1 MRLIPE
7 KNPKPI
13 RAAAYATFGMF
24 VVVSAATA
32 LRTVIDNPTKTGFE
46 LFLGFLFSALLG
58 VLGGLA
64 VLWGWWLIGKLG
76 HKATLKNA
84 DATFQQSGY
93 GTALAGAFTAAPY
106 PEDDDVV
113 ISAYLLTAAEH
124 YKEAEEALIP
134 IDRTAVSQRTL
145 AMLNT
150 TLLRLYFMT
159 GRQEKIRRHLENT
172 AARTENS
179 FQMKP
184 EMLNEYKPY
193 LDDIFDY
200 ALLIAVYA
208 TQQGDRETA
217 DKYMRQV
224 MSRISLRD
232 EADRALY
239 PQIVDLSMLYAQRRF
254 EEAHELEQRL
264 RGEIANY
271 GSPLTQPHRDEL
283 RRRLEQARVFTPYF
297 DQKAEAALQ
306 RQANN
311 ADASMERKLP
321 TEAQLQ
327 QGIRPE
333 DCGLELF

>member
-13 RAAAYATFGMF
+13 RIAAYATFGMF
-24 VVVSAATA
+24 IIVSAATA
-32 LRTVIDNPTKTGFE
+32 LRTVIDNPTKSGFE

-58 VLGGLA
+58 ALGGMA

-76 HKATLKNA
+76 HNATLKNA
-84 DATFQQSGY
+84 DTIFLHSGY
-93 GTALAGAFTAAPY
+93 GTSLAGAFTAAPY
-106 PEDDDVV
+106 PEDDDIV
-113 ISAYLLTAAEH
+113 ISTYILTAAEH

-159 GRQEKIRRHLENT
+159 GRQEKIKRHLENT
-172 AARTENS
+172 AARTEAA
-179 FQMKP
+179 FQMKS
-184 EMLNEYKPY
+184 EILNEYKPY

-200 ALLIAVYA
+200 MLLNAVYA
-208 TQQGDRETA
+208 AQKGDKA
-217 DKYMRQV
+217 ASDNYLRQA
-224 MSRISLRD
+224 MLRISLRD
-232 EADRALY
+232 ETDRALY
-239 PQIVDLSMLYAQRRF
+239 PRIADLSLLYAQGKF
-254 EEAHELEQRL
+254 QEAHELEQQL
-264 RGEIANY
+264 QSAIVNSGT
-271 GSPLTQPHRDEL
+271 PLSQPHKDEL
-283 RRRLEQARVFTPYF
+283 RRRVEQARVFTPYF
-297 DQKAEAALQ
+297 DLKAEAALQ
-306 RQANN
+306 RQADN
-311 ADASMERKLP
+311 ADASMERRLP

>member
-13 RAAAYATFGMF
+13 RAAAYATFALF
-24 VVVSAATA
+24 LVVAAATA
-32 LRTVIDNPTKTGFE
+32 LRNVIDNPAKTGFE

-76 HKATLKNA
+76 HKVTLKNA
-84 DATFQQSGY
+84 DTTFLQSGY

-159 GRQEKIRRHLENT
+159 GRQEKIKRHLENT
-172 AARTENS
+172 AARTENA

-184 EMLNEYKPY
+184 EILNEYKPY

-200 ALLIAVYA
+200 ALLNAAYA
-208 TQQGDRETA
+208 AQKGDKVTS
-217 DKYMRQV
+217 DNYMRQV
-224 MSRISLRD
+224 MQRISLRD
-232 EADRALY
+232 ETDRRLY
-239 PQIVDLSMLYAQRRF
+239 PGIADLSLLYAQGKF
-254 EEAHELEQRL
+254 QEAHALEQQL
-264 RGEIANY
+264 RGEIANP
-271 GSPLTQPHRDEL
+271 GLPLSQPHRDEL
-283 RRRLEQARVFTPYF
+283 RRRVEQARVFTPYF

-306 RQANN
+306 HQAKN

-333 DCGLELF
+333 DCGLDLF

>member
-32 LRTVIDNPTKTGFE
+32 LRTVIDNPNKTGFE

-58 VLGGLA
+58 ALGALA
-64 VLWGWWLIGKLG
+64 VLWGWWLIGRLG

-84 DATFQQSGY
+84 DTVFLHSGFS
-93 GTALAGAFTAAPY
+93 TALAGAFTAAPY
-106 PEDDDVV
+106 PEDDDIV

-159 GRQEKIRRHLENT
+159 GRQEKIKRHLENT
-172 AARTENS
+172 AARTEAA

-193 LDDIFDY
+193 LDDEFDY
-200 ALLIAVYA
+200 SLLNAVYA
-208 TQQGDRETA
+208 AQKGDKVTS
-217 DKYMRQV
+217 DKYMRAAMQ
-224 MSRISLRD
+224 RISLRD

-239 PQIVDLSMLYAQRRF
+239 PQIVDLSLLYAQGRF
-254 EEAHELEQRL
+254 QEAHELEQQLSGR
-264 RGEIANY
+264 IANP
-271 GSPLTQPHRDEL
+271 GVPLSQPHKDEL
-283 RRRLEQARVFTPYF
+283 RRRVEQARVFTPYF
-297 DQKAEAALQ
+297 DPKAEAELKSA
-306 RQANN
+306 AKH
-311 ADASMERKLP
+311 ADGATERKLP

-327 QGIRPE
+327 QGVRPE